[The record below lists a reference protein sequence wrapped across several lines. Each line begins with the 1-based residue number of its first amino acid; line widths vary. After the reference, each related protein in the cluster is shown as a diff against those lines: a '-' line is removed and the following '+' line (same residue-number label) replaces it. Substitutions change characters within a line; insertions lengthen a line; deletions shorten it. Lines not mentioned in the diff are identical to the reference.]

1 MKDLFQ
7 AREDWSKGAFAV
19 SDSSLQWPHAR
30 HMIKWILH
38 ICTCIFP
45 SRTKAR
51 LQLKVLAGYTII
63 ASSAEPGIVSGEP
76 VSSRH
81 LCFGDTT
88 RQYLCGRTRSM
99 IKFRQYLMSL
109 QKVCSLRIS
118 QSFLNPRSTESA
130 VHGQSLVISFLDPL
144 AVELDNKLASD
155 VISALVMSLRRA
167 WLTFIANRLKERIV
181 I

>member
-1 MKDLFQ
+1 MLWGHYKAMLVRKDSLH
-7 AREDWSKGAFAV
+7 DKV
-19 SDSSLQWPHAR
+19 SW
-30 HMIKWILH
+30 
-38 ICTCIFP
+38 
-45 SRTKAR
+45 
-51 LQLKVLAGYTII
+51 
-63 ASSAEPGIVSGEP
+63 
-76 VSSRH
+76 
-81 LCFGDTT
+81 
-88 RQYLCGRTRSM
+88 
-99 IKFRQYLMSL
+99 QYLMSL

>member
-88 RQYLCGRTRSM
+88 RQCLCRRTRSM
-99 IKFRQYLMSL
+99 IKFRGSIWCHSRRCVVYVYL
-109 QKVCSLRIS
+109 KVSSIRGAQS
-118 QSFLNPRSTESA
+118 QQSTVNLLWS
-130 VHGQSLVISFLDPL
+130 VSSIHWQ
-144 AVELDNKLASD
+144 
-155 VISALVMSLRRA
+155 
-167 WLTFIANRLKERIV
+167 
-181 I
+181 